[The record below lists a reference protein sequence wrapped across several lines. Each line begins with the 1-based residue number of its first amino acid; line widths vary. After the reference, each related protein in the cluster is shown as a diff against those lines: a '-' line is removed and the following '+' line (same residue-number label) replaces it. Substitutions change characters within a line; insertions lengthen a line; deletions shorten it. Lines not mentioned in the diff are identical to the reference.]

1 VRHRNEALVI
11 GGLVLALAVGAV
23 LLAPP
28 SSDLGPDFQVSGRGP
43 YGLSGL
49 AAGLRAA
56 GMHVSD
62 RDRPTLAAG
71 LTVIVNPQ
79 GVTADDAASF
89 MRSLRDGATLVYA
102 SYRPDPFT
110 RALGVRYIGGGAA
123 VPGAGAV
130 AFPSARTPPGSPVA
144 VVLPPGGASLY
155 ATAGGASEAG
165 LIAVGRGS
173 VWLFADPLWLTN
185 VAAAD
190 TGLPVLLPLAASA
203 GSQVSFDRYHQSA
216 GGQLDVLP
224 YLPWWTPLL
233 LLEAAAAGLLLL
245 VAVARRAGP
254 VQAPD
259 VLDPAYLG
267 ELAPSLAELYAQG
280 RHLDAVTGPLAL
292 AVQRQRGARAQRV
305 AEPLAR
311 LRAATNVR
319 DAVQAW
325 HDATTERG

>member
-1 VRHRNEALVI
+1 MRHRSNALVL

-56 GMHVSD
+56 GMRVSD

-79 GVTADDAASF
+79 GVTDDDAASY
-89 MRSLRDGATLVYA
+89 MRSLRAGATLVYA
-102 SYRPDPFT
+102 SYQADPFT
-110 RALGVRYIGGGAA
+110 RALGVRYVGGGAA
-123 VPGAGAV
+123 VPKAGTV
-130 AFPSARTPPGSPVA
+130 AFPSARTPSGSPVA
-144 VVLPPGGASLY
+144 LTLPAGGVSLY
-155 ATAGGASEAG
+155 ATDSGASEAG

-185 VAAAD
+185 LAAVD

-203 GSQVSFDRYHQSA
+203 GSQVSFDRYHQTA
-216 GGQLDVLP
+216 GGQLNVLP
-224 YLPWWTPLL
+224 YLPWWTPLV
-233 LLEAAAAGLLLL
+233 LLEVVAAGLLLL
-245 VAVARRAGP
+245 VAVARRPGP
-254 VQAPD
+254 VQELEA
-259 VLDPAYLG
+259 LDPAYLG

-280 RHLDAVTGPLAL
+280 RHLDAVTGPLAI
-292 AVQRQRGARAQRV
+292 AIQRQQGARAQRV